1 MDAIVD
7 NLPFMMHGLLVTLAM
22 AGIAIAL
29 SLLLGTGL
37 AAARLSSRRWAHY
50 PAATYIELVRTV
62 PLILFILYIY
72 FILADAGINVSPF
85 WSATLALAIFTSAYV
100 AEVIRAGIQALPPGQ
115 MEAARASGL
124 SYFQAMRHV
133 ILPQALRNMA
143 PALVS
148 ELIKLT
154 KDTSLAAVIGVFEF
168 FNRVSLVNSRLIT
181 ESFVLFGFAAIV
193 YFVIN
198 YSLSLVAKRLELRAD
213 I

>member
-1 MDAIVD
+1 MDAITD
-7 NLPFMMHGLLVTLAM
+7 NFTFIMGGLGSTLAM
-22 AGIAIAL
+22 AALAIVMSLGFGTAL
-29 SLLLGTGL
+29 G
-37 AAARLSSRRWAHY
+37 AARLSTRRWVRM
-50 PAATYIELVRTV
+50 PAASYVEIVRTI

-72 FILADAGINVSPF
+72 FILADVGINISPF

-100 AEVIRAGIQALPPGQ
+100 AEVVRAGISSLDKGQ

-124 SYFQAMRHV
+124 PYTAAMRHV
-133 ILPQALRNMA
+133 ILPQALRGMA

-154 KDTSLAAVIGVFEF
+154 KDTSLAAVIGVYEL

-181 ESFVLFGFAAIV
+181 ESFVLFGFAAVV

-198 YSLSLVAKRLELRAD
+198 YGLSLIARRLELRSD
-213 I
+213 V

>member
-1 MDAIVD
+1 MDAITD
-7 NLPFMMHGLLVTLAM
+7 NFSFMMHGLLVTLAM
-22 AGIAIAL
+22 AGIAIL
-29 SLLLGTGL
+29 MSLLLGTGL
-37 AAARLSSRRWAHY
+37 AAARLSKRRLVHY
-50 PAATYIELVRTV
+50 PAVAYIELVRTV

-72 FILADAGINVSPF
+72 FILADAGINISPF
-85 WSATLALAIFTSAYV
+85 WSGTVALAVFTSAYV
-100 AEVIRAGIQALPPGQ
+100 AEVIRGGVSSLDAGQ

-124 SYFQAMRHV
+124 SYLQAMRHV
-133 ILPQALRNMA
+133 ILPQALRSMA

-181 ESFVLFGFAAIV
+181 ESFVLFGFAAVV

-198 YSLSLVAKRLELRAD
+198 YSLSLIARRLELRAD
-213 I
+213 V